1 MMYFD
6 IYCENYKIISV
17 TPKMSLKTQTCEKK
31 ANVPVKKIKAI
42 FSRNI
47 E

>member
-17 TPKMSLKTQTCEKK
+17 PPEMSLKTQTCEKK
-31 ANVPVKKIKAI
+31 VNIPVKKFQAT